1 MDFADNW
8 NGSGNYKEKVS
19 ERTLQM
25 NETQTFEQPY
35 VFGLDIGTRNVVG
48 TVGYKEGNELSL
60 WHSMSCSMRQ
70 GR

>member
-25 NETQTFEQPY
+25 DEHRHSNSHMY
-35 VFGLDIGTRNVVG
+35 LDWTL
-48 TVGYKEGNELSL
+48 EHE
-60 WHSMSCSMRQ
+60 M
-70 GR
+70 